1 MSFSFLYPSI
11 SSLPCGYDSTIV
23 IPTWVIAQRLK
34 DGMGHVNC
42 EVKVLHE
49 GNVEFERKIPLEYAG
64 GKLISQEPEPII
76 WRDAGNRWH
85 DTPGFL
91 ELSFV
96 AGNDAPIFRTNR
108 VAGFYTIYS
117 KTGKKSFFS
126 DNAYKYGSP
135 PVIAQIA
142 EFGAFIDGYPLIH
155 LDRKKD
161 LGETITLINPYKRP
175 IIATI
180 KTQDGRTLPRTRIP
194 PSSARNVLLSQLLQE
209 DEDSWIG
216 QIQLTANNRVITY
229 NIKHSLSDSNLISD
243 HEHLDPFRS
252 DPTHQPATVALRIH
266 LAGFLGKCGR
276 AIRRRK
282 PVRS

>member
-1 MSFSFLYPSI
+1 MGFSFLYPTI
-11 SSLPCGYDSTIV
+11 SSLPSGYDSTVV
-23 IPTWVIAQRLK
+23 IPTWVVAQRLIN
-34 DGMGHVNC
+34 GTGLVYC
-42 EVKVLHE
+42 EMKVIHE
-49 GNVEFERKIPLEYAG
+49 GSVEFERKIPLEYKG
-64 GKLISQEPEPII
+64 GILVSQEPEPIF
-76 WRDAGNRWH
+76 WPDAGSRWQNS
-85 DTPGFL
+85 PGFL

-96 AGNDAPIFRTNR
+96 TENDAPIFITNR

-117 KTGKKSFFS
+117 KQGKKSFFS

-142 EFGAFIDGYPLIH
+142 EFGAFVDGHPLIH
-155 LDRKKD
+155 LDRKRD

-175 IIATI
+175 ILATF

-194 PSSARNVLLSQLLQE
+194 ASSARNIRLSQLLRD

-229 NIKHSLSDSNLISD
+229 NIKHSLVDPTVISD

-252 DPTHQPATVALRIH
+252 DPTHQPATVAWRIR
-266 LAGFLGKCGR
+266 LSELLGKCGR
-276 AIRRRK
+276 VLRR
-282 PVRS
+282 